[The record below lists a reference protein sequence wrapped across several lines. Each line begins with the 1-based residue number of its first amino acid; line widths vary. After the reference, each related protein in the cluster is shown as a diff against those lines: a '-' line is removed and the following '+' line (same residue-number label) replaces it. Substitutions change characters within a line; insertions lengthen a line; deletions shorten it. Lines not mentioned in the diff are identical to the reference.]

1 MIYRSQVTYTS
12 WTFAFEFEF
21 LATQNLA
28 AIGTSSH
35 ANIETFCID
44 GTSHAEISI
53 TGSWSLRVTSFAF
66 WKCSFPEETLFSLPS
81 AFDSSSTHW
90 YFSGFTN
97 LHTSGT
103 VTVNTSNTR
112 WEWSQTWTHG
122 PIGSSLYTNWMTP
135 TSLSLKWCCSCI
147 IIIWLCPISWN
158 NCGCYPL
165 KKLEWLSIE
174 FLPSNKKSTYP
185 RCSILSF

>member
-66 WKCSFPEETLFSLPS
+66 
-81 AFDSSSTHW
+81 
-90 YFSGFTN
+90 
-97 LHTSGT
+97 
-103 VTVNTSNTR
+103 
-112 WEWSQTWTHG
+112 
-122 PIGSSLYTNWMTP
+122 
-135 TSLSLKWCCSCI
+135 
-147 IIIWLCPISWN
+147 
-158 NCGCYPL
+158 
-165 KKLEWLSIE
+165 
-174 FLPSNKKSTYP
+174 
-185 RCSILSF
+185 